1 MNQTQE
7 VQGIETADY
16 LLEQF
21 VNLSRVLTGYDRVE
35 LLGTGMAE
43 SYYRAITGVYKE
55 AVLRLLFEAQA
66 IFEGYGEQHADFEN
80 QIRTRILQ
88 GIEFA
93 PVAKNIMQLWYL
105 GSITNFNDP
114 DPSTNTWVI
123 SPEAYVNS
131 LVWVAAGSHPAGAKY
146 PGFGSWSL
154 KPQTLEKA

>member
-1 MNQTQE
+1 MNQTQGE
-7 VQGIETADY
+7 KGAGTSDY

-21 VNLSRVLTGYDRVE
+21 VDLSRVLTGYERVE

-43 SYYRAITGVYKE
+43 AYYRAITDIYKE
-55 AVLRLLFEAQA
+55 TVLRLLFEAKA
-66 IFEGYGEQHADFEN
+66 IFEVYGEGHPDFEE

-93 PVAKNIMQLWYL
+93 QVAKNIMQLWYV
-105 GSITNFNDP
+105 GSITNFNNADF
-114 DPSTNTWVI
+114 STNTWVI

-131 LVWVAAGSHPAGAKY
+131 LVWEAAGSHPAGAKY
-146 PGFGSWSL
+146 PGYGSWSL